1 LNAIIETVHDAA
13 AIFLREWLR
22 YKRDRSYWVG
32 QLAFPLLFVALL
44 GVGLD
49 EVTSRAEAN
58 QYSARLAAGIL
69 ALVLSSGAVGGGF
82 ALIEDRESGF
92 LRALCVAP
100 LSATGVVLGKVAAR
114 WVISALLLVL
124 LTAAFSGFTPVALP
138 NPWALFVA
146 LTSLTICFAALGIAL
161 AVWFSRAESFRL
173 IAALV
178 TVPLYLLS
186 GMFYS
191 VERLPPLARA
201 LAYANPLTYGVDL
214 LRYGLLGVSEF
225 APTTNAAGLLGL
237 AALCLPAAIYAYS
250 SGVRR

>member
-1 LNAIIETVHDAA
+1 MSAITETAQDAA

-22 YKRDRSYWVG
+22 YKRDRSYWIG
-32 QLAFPLLFVALL
+32 QLAFPLLVVAFL

-49 EVTSRAEAN
+49 EVATDAAAH
-58 QYSARLAAGIL
+58 QYSARLAAGLL
-69 ALVLSSGAVGGGF
+69 ALVVSSGAVGGGF

-114 WVISALLLVL
+114 WMISALLLVL
-124 LTAAFSGFTPVALP
+124 LTAGFSAFTPVALP
-138 NPWALFVA
+138 HPWALFVA
-146 LTSLTICFAALGIAL
+146 LTALTVSFAALGIAL

-186 GMFYS
+186 GMFYT
-191 VERLPPLARA
+191 VERLPGVARA
-201 LAYANPLTYGVDL
+201 LAHANPLTYGVDL
-214 LRYGLLGVSEF
+214 VRYGLLGVSEF
-225 APTTNAAGLLGL
+225 SPTSSAAGLLVL
-237 AALCLPAAIYAYS
+237 TALCLPAAIYAYRA
-250 SGVRR
+250 GVRG